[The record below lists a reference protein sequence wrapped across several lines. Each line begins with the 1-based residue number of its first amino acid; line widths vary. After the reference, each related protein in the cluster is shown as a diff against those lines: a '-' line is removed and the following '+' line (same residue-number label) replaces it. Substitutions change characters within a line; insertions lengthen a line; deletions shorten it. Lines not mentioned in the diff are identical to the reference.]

1 MFVKSYCLFGD
12 HGSSVRLQVIFP
24 SNCNEFRLSAF
35 SSKGFEMGGMGGM
48 GEGGGGGMSKMYKVF
63 YTVYTMFI
71 CPQLVEYL
79 CINSYRA
86 LKRVSLFSEAL
97 FSVCEVHEV
106 CCIFD
111 FYFCAI
117 G

>member
-24 SNCNEFRLSAF
+24 SNYNEFRLSAF
-35 SSKGFEMGGMGGM
+35 SSKGFEMGG
-48 GEGGGGGMSKMYKVF
+48 GGMSKMYKVL
-63 YTVYTMFI
+63 YAVYTMFM

-79 CINSYRA
+79 CISSYRA

-111 FYFCAI
+111 FYCCVI

>member
-35 SSKGFEMGGMGGM
+35 SSKGFEMGG
-48 GEGGGGGMSKMYKVF
+48 GGGGEGRGMSKMYKVL
-63 YTVYTMFI
+63 YAVYTMFI

-79 CINSYRA
+79 CISSYRA

-97 FSVCEVHEV
+97 FSVCEVHEF

-111 FYFCAI
+111 FYCCAI

>member
-1 MFVKSYCLFGD
+1 MFGD

-35 SSKGFEMGGMGGM
+35 SSKGFKM
-48 GEGGGGGMSKMYKVF
+48 GGMSKMYKVL
-63 YTVYTMFI
+63 YAVYTMFI

-79 CINSYRA
+79 CISSYRA

>member
-1 MFVKSYCLFGD
+1 MFVKIYCLFGD

-35 SSKGFEMGGMGGM
+35 SSTLVKVLKWGGR
-48 GEGGGGGMSKMYKVF
+48 GGGGMSKMYKVL
-63 YTVYTMFI
+63 YAVYTKFI

-79 CINSYRA
+79 CISSYRA

-111 FYFCAI
+111 FYCCVI

>member
-35 SSKGFEMGGMGGM
+35 SSKGFEMGGGG
-48 GEGGGGGMSKMYKVF
+48 EGGMSKKYKVF
-63 YTVYTMFI
+63 YAVYTMFI

-79 CINSYRA
+79 CISSYRA

>member
-35 SSKGFEMGGMGGM
+35 SSKGFEMGG
-48 GEGGGGGMSKMYKVF
+48 GGGGGGSKMYKVL
-63 YTVYTMFI
+63 YAVYTMFI

-79 CINSYRA
+79 CISSYRA
-86 LKRVSLFSEAL
+86 LERVSLFSEAL
-97 FSVCEVHEV
+97 FSVCEIREV